1 MNLSD
6 RVVSVDMPPIDA
18 LNTRMSE
25 LQAQG
30 HDVISLG
37 QSVPYFGPPQA
48 MLDTLSEALTSDP
61 RLHVYSP
68 DMGIP
73 ELRAAL
79 SRKLATFNGIT
90 ADPETQIMVTPGSN
104 QAFMVTMLTLL
115 DPGDEVAIAAPYYFN
130 HHMAIEL
137 SGGRVVQIP
146 LSEEDGFQ
154 LHLSDVQA
162 AVTDRTKAVV
172 ITSPNNPTGAV
183 YDPSQVERIARF
195 TTDRGIYLVSD
206 EAYEFFCYEGGR
218 ATSPA
223 SVPDVGD
230 HVVTLGSFSKTFG
243 MTGWRIGYIV
253 ASPRFCDEAVKV
265 QDAMAIC
272 APVISQVG
280 AVAALDDIH
289 DFTRSHIPEL
299 EARRGM
305 LSEKLAAIPALS
317 WHETSGALFAFA
329 RAESPAQ
336 GDELAWDI
344 LARAQVLLVPGSAF
358 GRQWR
363 DYLRIS
369 YGSSTRSRFAEAL
382 ERLRR
387 YFDGSPGLVN

>member
-1 MNLSD
+1 
-6 RVVSVDMPPIDA
+6 MPPIDA
-18 LNTRMSE
+18 LNARMGE
-25 LQAQG
+25 LEAQG

-37 QSVPYFGPPQA
+37 QSVPYFGPPQG
-48 MLDTLSEALTSDP
+48 MLDTVSEALTSDP

-68 DMGIP
+68 DMGIA

-104 QAFMVTMLTLL
+104 QAFMVTMLTML
-115 DPGDEVAIAAPYYFN
+115 DPGDEVAIATPYYFN

-137 SGGRVVQIP
+137 SGGRVAQIP

-183 YDPSQVERIARF
+183 YDPAHVERIARF
-195 TTDRGIYLVSD
+195 TAERGIYLISD
-206 EAYEFFCYEGGR
+206 EAYEFFSYDGAR

-223 SVPDVGD
+223 SLTEVGD
-230 HVVTLGSFSKTFG
+230 HVITLGSLSKTFG

-253 ASPRFCDEAVKV
+253 ASTRFCAQAVKV

-280 AVAALDDIH
+280 AVAALGDIH
-289 DFTRSHIPEL
+289 NFTRSHLPEL
-299 EARRGM
+299 EARRGL
-305 LSEKLAAIPALS
+305 LSEALAAIPALS

-329 RAESPAQ
+329 RADSPAE

-344 LARAQVLLVPGSAF
+344 LERAHVLLVPGSAF
-358 GRQWR
+358 GVEWR

-387 YFDGSPGLVN
+387 YFG

>member
-1 MNLSD
+1 MTLPD
-6 RVVSVDMPPIDA
+6 RVLSVDMPPIDA
-18 LNTRMSE
+18 LNARMGE
-25 LQAQG
+25 LEAQG

-48 MLDTLSEALTSDP
+48 MLDRVSEALTSDP

-68 DMGIP
+68 DMGIA

-90 ADPETQIMVTPGSN
+90 ADPENQIMVTPGSN
-104 QAFMVTMLTLL
+104 QAFMVTMLTML
-115 DPGDEVAIAAPYYFN
+115 DPGDEVAIVAPYYFN

-146 LSEEDGFQ
+146 LSERDGFQ

-183 YDPSQVERIARF
+183 YDSSQVERIARF
-195 TTDRGIYLVSD
+195 TGERGMYLISD
-206 EAYEFFCYEGGR
+206 EAYEFFCYDGAR
-218 ATSPA
+218 STSPA
-223 SVPDVGD
+223 SVADVGD

-243 MTGWRIGYIV
+243 MTGWRVGYIV
-253 ASPRFCDEAVKV
+253 ASARFCAQAVKV

-272 APVISQVG
+272 APVISQIG
-280 AVAALDDIH
+280 AAAALGDIH
-289 DFTRSHIPEL
+289 DFTRGHIPEL

-305 LSEKLAAIPALS
+305 LSEALAAIPALS
-317 WHETSGALFAFA
+317 WHRTAGSLFAFA
-329 RAESPAQ
+329 RADSPAKA
-336 GDELAWDI
+336 GELAWDI
-344 LARAQVLLVPGSAF
+344 LERAHVLLVPGSAF
-358 GRQWR
+358 GREWR

-387 YFDGSPGLVN
+387 YFHSSPGG

>member
-1 MNLSD
+1 MTLSD
-6 RVVSVDMPPIDA
+6 RVLSVHMPPIDA
-18 LNTRMSE
+18 LNTRMAE
-25 LQAQG
+25 LETQG
-30 HDVISLG
+30 RDVISLG

-48 MLDTLSEALTSDP
+48 MLDRVSEALTSYP

-68 DMGIP
+68 DMGIV
-73 ELRAAL
+73 ELRTAL
-79 SRKLATFNGIT
+79 SQKLATFNGIA

-104 QAFMVTMLTLL
+104 QAFMVTMLTML

-137 SGGRVVQIP
+137 SGGRVAQIP

-162 AVTDRTKAVV
+162 AVSDRTKAVV

-183 YDPSQVERIARF
+183 YDPAQVERITRF
-195 TTDRGIYLVSD
+195 TADRGMYLISD
-206 EAYEFFCYEGGR
+206 EAYEFFSYDGVR

-223 SVPDVGD
+223 SVSGAGD

-243 MTGWRIGYIV
+243 MTGWRVGYIV
-253 ASPRFCDEAVKV
+253 ASAQFCAQAVKV

-272 APVISQVG
+272 ATVISQVG
-280 AVAALDDIH
+280 AAAALGDIH

-305 LSEKLAAIPALS
+305 LSEALAAIPALS

-329 RAESPAQ
+329 QAEGPAT
-336 GDELAWDI
+336 GGELAWDI
-344 LARAQVLLVPGSAF
+344 LERAHVLLVPGSAF
-358 GRQWR
+358 GREWR

-382 ERLRR
+382 DRLRR
-387 YFDGSPGLVN
+387 YFNSSPAQ